1 MSIRKGKK
9 ARNPILGRLTLFL
22 RSHIFW
28 EKMKGWRIMGRV
40 NGIDDNELDD
50 PSLQIHEVL
59 RNYIQMKM
67 NETENE
73 LVPYLANTLD
83 GGNGES
89 RSEELRRVE
98 LEAMSFA
105 YFDIKNTLWS
115 IEFNRQNS
123 K

>member
-1 MSIRKGKK
+1 
-9 ARNPILGRLTLFL
+9 
-22 RSHIFW
+22 
-28 EKMKGWRIMGRV
+28 MGRV